1 MSELFLLKTLS
12 KLIYYYYYYYFQ
24 KDYYLINILLNII
37 FFSALVFLFVCF
49 RLVGWL
55 VGGGEYNFLSF
66 HSCSY

>member
-37 FFSALVFLFVCF
+37 FFSALVFCLFVLDW
-49 RLVGWL
+49 LVGWWW
-55 VGGGEYNFLSF
+55 
-66 HSCSY
+66 

>member
-37 FFSALVFLFVCF
+37 FFSALVFCLFVLDW
-49 RLVGWL
+49 LVGWL
-55 VGGGEYNFLSF
+55 VVVNTIF
-66 HSCSY
+66 